1 MLYLNKEIKVMTERK
16 IDQMSRVYDLRKHLH
31 VATIELVK
39 EGYSDIEIK
48 AYFKVLFSE
57 ANEFAEEYLAL

>member
-1 MLYLNKEIKVMTERK
+1 MTERK
-16 IDQMSRVYDLRKHLH
+16 INQMSRVYDLRKHLQA
-31 VATIELVK
+31 ATIELVE

-57 ANEFAEEYLAL
+57 SSEFVEEYWAL